1 MIDIFNEEFFQVI
14 KNKDFQNIVKYII
27 YNSYSILDIGCGI
40 GDYLKYTNNNQRVV
54 GVEPHLP
61 YILKAREVAPWVEY
75 VNKDALDFFS
85 STDEKFD
92 CILLIDVIEHLEEDD
107 AIKLVEE
114 AKKHCKGIIFS
125 QIPIGI
131 HEQNED
137 VWNLGGEF
145 WQTHRST
152 WVPENIDK
160 LGFSFLQIWNEWYD
174 WNHKDKRTSIAFW
187 TEHPLVSI
195 VVPSYN
201 QAKWLPK
208 TLDSIISQTYP
219 VWEAV
224 VVDDGSTDNTWD
236 IIQEYM
242 IKDYRIKGIHKE
254 NGGISSALNTGIN
267 NAKGK
272 YFCWLSSDDLFYPD
286 KLEHQIKAYEQLNE
300 SFGMVFGAFDLI
312 DDKDKINILN
322 LNKPFI
328 DNLEFPQQLKY
339 DMIDGCTIMIPM
351 NIMCEMGGFNT
362 QFKHAQDTEFWFR
375 LAAKGYKFYYID
387 KKLVKRRIHEAQ
399 GFTDFQLDCRYD
411 GYAIVHFYLSRY
423 SFRDFYRNIDWNKEE
438 DIKKFMLHFFDM
450 ISDQGCH
457 INHPVLKDTFWKW
470 FLYGLETLDKSVR
483 KIILTN
489 AIEYFKEKKS
499 YGDFYVKY
507 LRKFESIIELENKKS
522 VRSYIPN
529 NNFEDI
535 TKYDRSTE
543 KTYSSALYEF
553 GIKAEKNND
562 IGTATSVFKY
572 LSDYPNPYTKKSF
585 SKFVDLCFTYEE
597 YQKFVKSFRR
607 KGKLTQFDD
616 DTKLLYVWAKLSLNS
631 KDGLDEIIE
640 SISDNSKKEKALAW
654 CSGNYEIT
662 EVQNIHIWNYEVV
675 PYKIEHFLKVK
686 CNHCNNNL
694 SRKISF
700 DIAKEESTQ
709 TYLCTNC
716 FTGYELSDALLK
728 EYFKPKFISAKTNG
742 VMLNRPPKVAF
753 IMRYTDIM
761 GGGVKV
767 AYKHMQW
774 LTDLGCKITI
784 YSDAPKPEWI
794 NLPGKFIRVKDH
806 YEINNINADTV
817 IVFSIYDVPKI
828 LMKVDNG
835 KVFHLCQGYEGYHI
849 GRNYDEM
856 RSDKYFY
863 TTLHSFNVGNILVS
877 NHLINMFEEKF
888 GRKGHYIPNSIDLN
902 TYFPNPKIR
911 KEPNSILFIGNPHD
925 PLKGFK
931 FLSDA
936 LSNLQSSS
944 ERFEHINLYIVW
956 GGTKL
961 NGEEKEKEIAGI
973 KIHYLTGLS
982 GNEIA
987 ALINSVS
994 LVVNCSWYEGFSL
1007 PILEAMACGTPTITT
1022 SNMGAESFCVNKENS
1037 LIINYGDVD
1046 LFIERIKDILL
1057 NRIDVQYLIRNGF
1070 NTALNYS
1077 TSRVIGK
1084 FIQEYSNILSY
1095 KFDQKRIDNLINK
1108 FKIDEESVKLKLE
1121 SKLKSISFSGV
1132 KYISIIIVTFNQI
1145 KYTLECIKSIKKFIK
1160 IPYEIMV
1167 IDNASSDETLQK
1179 LKEYEEITLIC
1190 NNKNAGFPAAVN
1202 QGINKALG
1210 DYILI
1215 LNNDT
1220 VLTEKLVDR
1229 MIEVLESDPKIGI
1242 VGPISNEVS
1251 GLQKDN
1257 NAKYNSIEEMHKYA
1271 AEVQQKNKGEIL
1283 HFPRVAFLCTLIK
1296 REVIDK
1302 IGGLDER
1309 FSPGNFEDDDFCLRA
1324 QLAGYK
1330 TVIAKDVFIHHY
1342 GSKSF
1347 KANGLEEYKKRLE
1360 INRQIFIDKWGA
1372 DPDEI
1377 WLKNKPIK
1385 KHQIYYPIDKNLFK
1399 QHLERTRILIA
1410 DSEINL
1416 AQIEIEKAINSF
1428 EETSSELIS
1437 YTELLNLA
1445 GNLFLATN
1453 DFEKAK
1459 SYFEKEL
1466 ETNPSSSSA
1475 CFGLGQI
1482 FFAQNNYEAA
1492 KVMFEWA
1499 IKNNSQNQQAINS
1512 LQNVN

>member
-40 GDYLKYTNNNQRVV
+40 ADYLKYTNNNQRVV

-195 VVPSYN
+195 VIPTYN
-201 QAKWLPK
+201 QAQYL
-208 TLDSIISQTYP
+208 TEALDSLLAQTFQN
-219 VWEAV
+219 WEAIIV
-224 VVDDGSTDNTWD
+224 NDGSTDNTKEVIEKYLLLD
-236 IIQEYM
+236 
-242 IKDYRIKGIHKE
+242 KRFKAVHKQ
-254 NGGISSALNTGIN
+254 NGGVASALNMGIKH
-267 NAKGK
+267 AKGEWI
-272 YFCWLSSDDLFYPD
+272 CWLSSDDLFEPN
-286 KLEHQIKAYEQLNE
+286 KLEIHFNAIKENPDIKFFHSHWYLLLEETKQKIAPGLWLQIPPTDFQVIYFFWANYIHGNAIAVHKSVFDDVGLFDETLRQGQDFDMWLRISSKYKSHFINERTCVTRIHKGQTTNSFLEGGVLDSTRALIKFLNE
-300 SFGMVFGAFDLI
+300 KNFYDL
-312 DDKDKINILN
+312 
-322 LNKPFI
+322 
-328 DNLEFPQQLKY
+328 FP
-339 DMIDGCTIMIPM
+339 
-351 NIMCEMGGFNT
+351 
-362 QFKHAQDTEFWFR
+362 
-375 LAAKGYKFYYID
+375 
-387 KKLVKRRIHEAQ
+387 
-399 GFTDFQLDCRYD
+399 FTDFNLPQNILKAINEIIYISTKQDAFLYRC
-411 GYAIVHFYLSRY
+411 GYTTALVEKTMNWFTSEVPI
-423 SFRDFYRNIDWNKEE
+423 SFRDKLFPFIKNIVKKYLEE
-438 DIKKFMLHFFDM
+438 PFIPEIKSILKGF
-450 ISDQGCH
+450 ISYKKVIFQHHDF
-457 INHPVLKDTFWKW
+457 IKDTINYAKELI
-470 FLYGLETLDKSVR
+470 LYGDQKQAR
-483 KIILTN
+483 
-489 AIEYFKEKKS
+489 AIETYLIKILNIEKKNESSENLYKPILLGFPTNNEYEQIDPENIIRWEIEPSGMVRNSIKHYIKMNCNNCNMNFNIQFEYEMDS
-499 YGDFYVKY
+499 Y
-507 LRKFESIIELENKKS
+507 
-522 VRSYIPN
+522 
-529 NNFEDI
+529 
-535 TKYDRSTE
+535 
-543 KTYSSALYEF
+543 YSSQNFVCPGCKKGFQYDD
-553 GIKAEKNND
+553 KNFSEDFLKFHYKKINEID
-562 IGTATSVFKY
+562 NTKTSELKVGFFIRDASILGGGTKVFFNY
-572 LSDYPNPYTKKSF
+572 INWLLILGADVTVYSF
-585 SKFVDLCFTYEE
+585 SKKPDW
-597 YQKFVKSFRR
+597 VK
-607 KGKLTQFDD
+607 T
-616 DTKLLYVWAKLSLNS
+616 
-631 KDGLDEIIE
+631 
-640 SISDNSKKEKALAW
+640 
-654 CSGNYEIT
+654 
-662 EVQNIHIWNYEVV
+662 
-675 PYKIEHFLKVK
+675 KVK
-686 CNHCNNNL
+686 YVHIQN
-694 SRKISF
+694 
-700 DIAKEESTQ
+700 
-709 TYLCTNC
+709 
-716 FTGYELSDALLK
+716 EL
-728 EYFKPKFISAKTNG
+728 EIKT
-742 VMLNRPPKVAF
+742 V
-753 IMRYTDIM
+753 
-761 GGGVKV
+761 
-767 AYKHMQW
+767 
-774 LTDLGCKITI
+774 
-784 YSDAPKPEWI
+784 YSI
-794 NLPGKFIRVKDH
+794 FF
-806 YEINNINADTV
+806 
-817 IVFSIYDVPKI
+817 VFSIFDLPFI
-828 LMKVDNG
+828 LNRIPIHRV
-835 KVFHLCQGYEGYHI
+835 VHICQGYEGYHF
-849 GRNYDEM
+849 GRDYNET
-856 RSDKYFY
+856 RSDKHIL
-863 TTLHSFNVGNILVS
+863 TQLHAIPVKNILVS
-877 NHLINMFEEKF
+877 THLIELFNSKFEKEYE
-888 GRKGHYIPNSIDLN
+888 YIPNGIDH
-902 TYFPNPKIR
+902 KIFSFVDYKNR
-911 KEPNSILFIGNPHD
+911 EKSILFVGNPFH
-925 PLKGFK
+925 PLKGFS
-931 FLSDA
+931 FLASAIKIIQQSSLKIEHLKLYIIMGFKPDNLDQIIKQ
-936 LSNLQSSS
+936 LSEELLCEIDIKVKLDSSNVAKLMQSSS
-944 ERFEHINLYIVW
+944 IVVC
-956 GGTKL
+956 T
-961 NGEEKEKEIAGI
+961 
-973 KIHYLTGLS
+973 
-982 GNEIA
+982 
-987 ALINSVS
+987 
-994 LVVNCSWYEGFSL
+994 SWYEGFAL
-1007 PILEAMACGTPTITT
+1007 PLLEAMACGTPVITT
-1022 SNMGAESFCVNKENS
+1022 YNGGAESFCKNEFNS
-1037 LIINYGDVD
+1037 IIVNYGDINSLSQSIVD
-1046 LFIERIKDILL
+1046 IIYDTKDMNKLIKNAYQTSKHYSEYNSVNQFISAMEKLMKT
-1057 NRIDVQYLIRNGF
+1057 QF
-1070 NTALNYS
+1070 
-1077 TSRVIGK
+1077 
-1084 FIQEYSNILSY
+1084 Q
-1095 KFDQKRIDNLINK
+1095 DQNKKELINK
-1108 FKIDEESVKLKLE
+1108 YISPELEINDQLFFGDFKV
-1121 SKLKSISFSGV
+1121 
-1132 KYISIIIVTFNQI
+1132 SIIIPVYNQLT
-1145 KYTLECIKSIKKFIK
+1145 YTKNFIESLK
-1160 IPYEIMV
+1160 ITVNNKTDLII
-1167 IDNASSDETLQK
+1167 IDNASKEPI
-1179 LKEYEEITLIC
+1179 KEYLSTVNFKNMKLNLIS
-1190 NNKNAGFPAAVN
+1190 NKENLGFPIAIN
-1202 QGINKALG
+1202 QGILEADGK
-1210 DYILI
+1210 YILI
-1215 LNNDT
+1215 ANNDIVVT
-1220 VLTEKLVDR
+1220 DGWLDR

-1482 FFAQNNYEAA
+1482 FFAQDNYEAA

-1499 IKNNSQNQQAINS
+1499 IKNDSQNQQAINS
-1512 LQNVN
+1512 LQNVNEILGFEINHNSLMELNNA